1 MTATRRLEGRE
12 QVERVAFLIPTL
24 NEAPSIGLVIESI
37 PVAELADNGYETAVY
52 VVDGRSVDQTREIA
66 VQKGARV
73 ITEERSGKGAAIQT
87 AFRAVDADY
96 VIVADGDNTYP
107 VSVATE
113 MLRLLQ
119 TNDVVI
125 GSRLKGSIEP
135 GAMTRLN
142 VVGNIL
148 LTSLAR
154 LLFHVKISDVCTG
167 LWGYRRAALRRLEL
181 AADGFEI
188 EAEMFAECVRKGLC
202 IAEIPITYRARE
214 DQPKLSS
221 LRDGAKIGLFLLKR
235 RVRLAQLNGGLS
247 ESEKTER
254 NERVKLMGEETDA
267 GH

>member
-1 MTATRRLEGRE
+1 MD
-12 QVERVAFLIPTL
+12 RVAFLIPTL

-52 VVDGRSVDQTREIA
+52 VVDGRSADQTREIA
-66 VQKGARV
+66 VQKGAQV

-87 AFRAVDADY
+87 AFLAVDADY
-96 VIVADGDNTYP
+96 VIIADGDNTYP

-154 LLFHVKISDVCTG
+154 LLFHAKISDVCTG
-167 LWGYRRAALRRLEL
+167 LWGYRRDALRRLEL

-188 EAEMFAECVRKGLC
+188 EAEMFAECVSKGLR
-202 IAEIPITYRARE
+202 IVEIPITYRARE

-221 LRDGAKIGLFLLKR
+221 LRDGVKIGLFLCKR
-235 RVRLAQLNGGLS
+235 RVRLAQLNRGLS

-254 NERVKLMGEETDA
+254 SERVKLMGEETDA

>member
-1 MTATRRLEGRE
+1 
-12 QVERVAFLIPTL
+12 
-24 NEAPSIGLVIESI
+24 
-37 PVAELADNGYETAVY
+37 
-52 VVDGRSVDQTREIA
+52 
-66 VQKGARV
+66 
-73 ITEERSGKGAAIQT
+73 
-87 AFRAVDADY
+87 VDADY

-113 MLRLLQ
+113 LLRLLQ

-125 GSRLKGSIEP
+125 GSRLEGSIEP

-154 LLFHVKISDVCTG
+154 LLFRVKISDVCTG
-167 LWGYRRAALRRLEL
+167 LWGYRRDALQRLEL

-188 EAEMFAECVRKGLC
+188 EAEMFAECVREGLC

-214 DQPKLSS
+214 GQPKLSS

>member
-1 MTATRRLEGRE
+1 
-12 QVERVAFLIPTL
+12 
-24 NEAPSIGLVIESI
+24 
-37 PVAELADNGYETAVY
+37 

-188 EAEMFAECVRKGLC
+188 EAEMFAECARNRFC
-202 IAEIPITYRARE
+202 MAEIPIIYSARCE
-214 DQPKLSS
+214 NDAKLSA
-221 LRDGAKIGLFLLKR
+221 LKDGLKIGAFLVKKR
-235 RVRLAQLNGGLS
+235 LS
-247 ESEKTER
+247 QTAAETIDLRRKTVE
-254 NERVKLMGEETDA
+254 NVDK
-267 GH
+267 

>member
-1 MTATRRLEGRE
+1 M
-12 QVERVAFLIPTL
+12 ERVAFLIPTL
-24 NEAPSIGLVIESI
+24 NEAPSIGLVIESV

-66 VQKGARV
+66 VQKGAQV
-73 ITEERSGKGAAIQT
+73 ISEERGGKGAAIQT

-107 VSVATE
+107 VSVATV

-167 LWGYRRAALRRLEL
+167 LWGFRGNVIQRLEL
-181 AADGFEI
+181 EAQGFEI
-188 EAEMFAECVRKGLC
+188 EADMCAECAQKGLRM
-202 IAEIPITYRARE
+202 AEMPIRYGARVDRA
-214 DQPKLSS
+214 KLASF
-221 LRDGAKIGLFLLKR
+221 RDGVKIGAFLIRKWYLASKGDGNE
-235 RVRLAQLNGGLS
+235 VGENDRLAP
-247 ESEKTER
+247 
-254 NERVKLMGEETDA
+254 ETKQVT
-267 GH
+267 